1 MIFLYLEDQT
11 QTAMKKDKKEPSK
24 EISNSKNVISD
35 SNIEAGGNVHIGD
48 TFNINLNPQKQA
60 EQKEGLTPASAD
72 QIRKLIASNR
82 LDKAI
87 DQLMV
92 SAKNVDEDL
101 HDQVIH
107 QSQRWKQLKREDR
120 LGLLTGEQAGL
131 RNNRIVAGLL
141 GILTELEKM

>member
-1 MIFLYLEDQT
+1 
-11 QTAMKKDKKEPSK
+11 MKKNKKEPSK

-48 TFNINLNPQKQA
+48 TFNINLNSQKQA